1 MVAPQ
6 YTLCVIDVF
15 VCIYQHSSVRVCK
28 SICCCCCPSDPAGVR
43 TRVWARCLLG
53 LALTNPMILNR
64 IEEEKESLSAA
75 SGLFTT
81 EDNLH
86 VFNALP
92 HPCFK
97 LKGIYSM
104 IFNQQWVNI
113 AFGSGHVEQYNFPS
127 AGSCSVGG
135 WSERRVVC
143 CRWSRDFQ
151 GISLQLPLHMLVVG
165 WCYCPGNAI
174 SCRTQDEG

>member
-15 VCIYQHSSVRVCK
+15 VCIYQHSSVGVCK

-92 HPCFK
+92 HPCSIQTEGDLFNDFK
-97 LKGIYSM
+97 STVSEYCLWFWACWAIQFSKCRLVLRRRLEWEEGGVLQVIKR
-104 IFNQQWVNI
+104 F
-113 AFGSGHVEQYNFPS
+113 SG
-127 AGSCSVGG
+127 
-135 WSERRVVC
+135 
-143 CRWSRDFQ
+143 D
-151 GISLQLPLHMLVVG
+151 
-165 WCYCPGNAI
+165 
-174 SCRTQDEG
+174 